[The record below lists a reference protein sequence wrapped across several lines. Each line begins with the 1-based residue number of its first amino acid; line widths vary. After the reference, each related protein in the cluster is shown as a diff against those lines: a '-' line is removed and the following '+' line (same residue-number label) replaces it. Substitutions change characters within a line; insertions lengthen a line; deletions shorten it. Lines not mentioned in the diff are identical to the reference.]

1 MSHQSDTRFASLVS
15 VTAGL
20 IFLLIVASLMG
31 DAILSNPGISQLLRV
46 LGGAQ

>member
-20 IFLLIVASLMG
+20 IFLFIMFSLLG
-31 DAILSNPGISQLLRV
+31 DAILTNPGVTQLLAV